1 MIALQHIDA
10 RIRTKLIP
18 EEEGPQSTET
28 VPGSHWYENHILPHP
43 SPANPAQQCN
53 YQRSTRGDAKN
64 RKPESDLWLFSS
76 MMPFAEGGTIIK
88 KNFFFLAMLHSMW
101 DPTSPT
107 RDGTHA
113 PCSGSVTGGAHWTI
127 QEVPG
132 ASFIRLKGMGVHEAG
147 VTTVLWDSRL
157 VGVNT
162 HRSREVSDSSTRNL
176 KGVFTITFRGSKE
189 VLSLFL

>member
-1 MIALQHIDA
+1 MKTTSYHTHHLLTQPNNAIINTPQGVMQRTESQRVTFGCSAPWCHLQ
-10 RIRTKLIP
+10 K
-18 EEEGPQSTET
+18 EGLS
-28 VPGSHWYENHILPHP
+28 
-43 SPANPAQQCN
+43 
-53 YQRSTRGDAKN
+53 
-64 RKPESDLWLFSS
+64 F
-76 MMPFAEGGTIIK
+76 K
-88 KNFFFLAMLHSMW
+88 KNFFFLAMLHSMC

-127 QEVPG
+127 REVPG
-132 ASFIRLKGMGVHEAG
+132 PSFIRLKGMRVHEAG

-176 KGVFTITFRGSKE
+176 KGVFMITFRGSKE